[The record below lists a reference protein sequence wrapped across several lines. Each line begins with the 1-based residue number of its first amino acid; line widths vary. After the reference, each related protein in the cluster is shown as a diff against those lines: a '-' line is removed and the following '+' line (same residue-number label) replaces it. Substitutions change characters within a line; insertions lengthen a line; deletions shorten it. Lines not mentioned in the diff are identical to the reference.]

1 MEKMDNLKMF
11 FDLIN
16 TQGEILDSSQ
26 VTVDAPI
33 ISLVSTTE
41 SNTTSFR
48 VDQFVIVMSTL
59 IVAEDQ
65 HSTGKRVYLNWLIL
79 MRKVL

>member
-11 FDLIN
+11 FDLAN
-16 TQGEILDSSQ
+16 TQGEILDSPQ

-33 ISLVSTTE
+33 IALVSTIE

-48 VDQFVIVMSTL
+48 VDQFVIVVSTL
-59 IVAEDQ
+59 IVKDE
-65 HSTGKRVYLNWLIL
+65 SSFPTLMNRV
-79 MRKVL
+79 